1 MKECGKQR
9 ERICSLQGFQK
20 RGTTEPLRA
29 FLCSQQRAE
38 SGGSPA
44 QALPHLVGHRLTH

>member
-1 MKECGKQR
+1 MWEA
-9 ERICSLQGFQK
+9 ERKNLLSSRLSEE
-20 RGTTEPLRA
+20 RTTEPLRA